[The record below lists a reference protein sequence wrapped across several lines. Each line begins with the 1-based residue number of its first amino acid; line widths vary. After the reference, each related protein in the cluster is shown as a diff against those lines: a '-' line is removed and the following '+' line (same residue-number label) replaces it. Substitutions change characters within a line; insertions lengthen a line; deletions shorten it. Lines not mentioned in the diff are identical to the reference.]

1 MGLMDLPKGVV
12 WMKGAT
18 VREALIHI
26 HGKSM

>member
-18 VREALIHI
+18 VHEALIHI